1 MSKILLTGGAGFVG
15 YFATKE
21 LLKSGCEVIIYDAFV
36 NYVPPLQSM
45 YSTYLQYRLNDIKN
59 NVNIIR
65 GDIRNNAYLAKVI
78 KDTKPEV
85 IVHLAAIPI
94 AKVSN
99 ELSEDAIQI
108 NLNSTVSILE
118 SIRTVDCVRRFVYI
132 SSSFVYGNFEYVPAD
147 EDHPKEP
154 IDVYGGTKLASE
166 ILTKAFGK
174 KFGIEY
180 TIVRP
185 SAVYGPTDANRRI
198 TQIFLENAIKGR
210 PLILHNGGHD
220 KIDFSY
226 VKDTAKGCV
235 LAALSEK
242 AKNEAFNITRG
253 EGRSVRDFAD
263 ILRGFF
269 PSLVITEKAPDEIR
283 PSRGTLD
290 ISKAKRLLGYNPEY
304 SLEQGMREYI
314 DFLESTG
321 FIKGIK

>member
-1 MSKILLTGGAGFVG
+1 
-15 YFATKE
+15 
-21 LLKSGCEVIIYDAFV
+21 
-36 NYVPPLQSM
+36 M
-45 YSTYLQYRLNDIKN
+45 YSAYLQYRLNDIKN

-65 GDIRNNAYLAKVI
+65 GDLRNNAYLAKTI
-78 KDTKPEV
+78 KETKPEV

-99 ELSEDAIQI
+99 ELSEDAVEI
-108 NLNSTVSILE
+108 NLNGTISILE
-118 SIRTVDCVRRFVYI
+118 SARVIDSVRRFVYI

-147 EDHPKEP
+147 EGHPKEP
-154 IDVYGGTKLASE
+154 IDIYGGTKLASE
-166 ILTKAFGK
+166 TLVKAFGR

-210 PLILHNGGHD
+210 PLVLHNGGQD

-235 LAALSEK
+235 LAAISEN

-253 EGRSVRDFAD
+253 EGRSVRNFAD
-263 ILRGFF
+263 ILKELF
-269 PSLVITEKAPDEIR
+269 PSLAITEEAPDEIR
-283 PSRGTLD
+283 PAAAPWIFLKLKDSWAIIRS
-290 ISKAKRLLGYNPEY
+290 IPSK
-304 SLEQGMREYI
+304 
-314 DFLESTG
+314 
-321 FIKGIK
+321 KG